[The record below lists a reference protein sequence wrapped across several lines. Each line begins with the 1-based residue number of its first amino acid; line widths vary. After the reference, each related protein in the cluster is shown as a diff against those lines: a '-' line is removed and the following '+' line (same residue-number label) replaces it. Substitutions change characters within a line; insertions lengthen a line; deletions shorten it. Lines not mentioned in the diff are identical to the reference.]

1 MPDFQR
7 LQISYRCGLCI
18 FLRKLRVSKF
28 SVKILFMPTYT
39 ESILKERAER
49 DQRLT
54 ADPLNWLALCGR
66 FFLEEG
72 ENSIGSAESD
82 KIVLPILPA
91 PRAVVLTITG
101 DKATLTEHMDGV
113 TVNGSDPEPRSL
125 RSDVD
130 GDQDTITCGRVAMQL
145 IIRGGTLILR
155 TWDLESEAVK
165 KFKGL
170 HYYPV
175 KPEFRIKAKYTPY
188 DPPLA
193 RKTYNAIGNELDSTF
208 AGFVEFGVDGIDCRL
223 DAEDGGDEL
232 LLNFTDMTKIDAT
245 YPGGRYITIS
255 KPVPAEVILDFN
267 TAVNWPCAYTN
278 FATCPLPPFENR
290 LKARIEAGELRFHD

>member
-1 MPDFQR
+1 M
-7 LQISYRCGLCI
+7 S
-18 FLRKLRVSKF
+18 
-28 SVKILFMPTYT
+28 TYT
-39 ESILKERAER
+39 ESIMQERAER

-54 ADPLNWLALCGR
+54 ANPLNWLALCGR

-82 KIVLPILPA
+82 KVVLPMLPA
-91 PRAVVLTITG
+91 PHAVVLAIKDG
-101 DKATLTEHMDGV
+101 KATITEHMDGV
-113 TVNGSDPEPRSL
+113 TVNGSAPETRPL
-125 RSDVD
+125 RCDVD
-130 GDQDTITCGRVAMQL
+130 GDQDTITYGRVAMQL
-145 IIRGGTLILR
+145 IMRGGNLILR

-165 KFKGL
+165 EFKGL

-175 KPEFRIKAKYTPY
+175 KPEFRIKAKYKPY

-208 AGFVEFGVDGIDCRL
+208 AGWVEFNVDGIECRL
-223 DAEDGGDEL
+223 DAEDGEDEL
-232 LLNFTDMTKIDAT
+232 LLNFTDATKQDAT
-245 YPGGRYITIS
+245 YPGGRYITIP

-290 LKARIEAGELRFHD
+290 LNARIEAGELRYHD